1 MFVLSTFYGA
11 FEQHCG
17 NVDVGDKRKPLLW
30 EHLVYVKSKSE
41 KRGKSKVSMTWSLF
55 NEQCSQ
61 LNVQKGEH
69 EKQWQ
74 QSDLLRDADSFQM
87 GFP

>member
-1 MFVLSTFYGA
+1 MVLLNNIVVMLMSGIK
-11 FEQHCG
+11 ENLC
-17 NVDVGDKRKPLLW
+17 W

-41 KRGKSKVSMTWSLF
+41 KRGKRKLNMTCSLF
-55 NEQCSQ
+55 I
-61 LNVQKGEH
+61 VQKCEH